1 MIMRKFTYAL
11 VALLLS
17 VMAVAQTTDY
27 QRRYKMMLDRV
38 GYAGVGM
45 ESLIE
50 NWSKADPENPEM
62 LQARFYFYLVKSQ
75 GTEVISR
82 SESKYLGITPV
93 LSLKDSTGRDVFY
106 YEVVKYDDEL
116 FAQAIKAVDK
126 MISVCPDRLD
136 YRFMKSNAYLSYE
149 RESPDMALSSILGLA
164 YEYKTTKTKWLYQE
178 DATQEPEVV
187 DDKSFAQMMQEYCYS
202 LYSLGTPSSYEAFVK
217 LSQRLNEYF
226 PKEGDFVANIGSYH
240 LVVKKDPKTAL
251 KYYDKALKL
260 QPDNTNVIRNALLAA
275 RQMKNEKLQKKYLK
289 MLEN

>member
-11 VALLLS
+11 IALLLS

-149 RESPDMALSSILGLA
+149 RESPDMALSSIMGLA

-275 RQMKNEKLQKKYLK
+275 RHMKNEKLQKKYLK

>member
-149 RESPDMALSSILGLA
+149 RESPDMALSSIMGLA

>member
-1 MIMRKFTYAL
+1 MIMRKFTYVL

-149 RESPDMALSSILGLA
+149 RESPDMALSSIMGLA

>member
-149 RESPDMALSSILGLA
+149 RESPDMALSSIMGLA

-251 KYYDKALKL
+251 KYYDKALRL